1 MQKFLKREAQKLKQP
16 IHIIPNGQFRD
27 DAQQQQQHF
36 RDDPAHAQHCS
47 SGSSNHDT
55 LSPHK
60 HHHHN
65 NQATTKRTNFKTSP
79 TKDVTES
86 KPNVPLVCKAGSPV
100 KRIVHVKPD
109 HDIKVDINANADI
122 HDDKPSI
129 VNGDLEIQGP
139 LNTNGNNNNVEVV
152 ENVNGDD
159 TADSTPPQEDISVV
173 KERAVRNS
181 SRKTNKAKKATRV
194 N

>member
-1 MQKFLKREAQKLKQP
+1 M
-16 IHIIPNGQFRD
+16 
-27 DAQQQQQHF
+27 
-36 RDDPAHAQHCS
+36 
-47 SGSSNHDT
+47 
-55 LSPHK
+55 
-60 HHHHN
+60 
-65 NQATTKRTNFKTSP
+65 
-79 TKDVTES
+79 
-86 KPNVPLVCKAGSPV
+86 
-100 KRIVHVKPD
+100 KPD